1 MNIPILG
8 SLEAEPDIPEWLT
21 SDPRGI
27 PFFDGIKLPIVLD
40 SLDEADEKEVESAI
54 VAFLLLGPIDRLE
67 ASQHVFENYKRM
79 AAMTT
84 EEDLD
89 CQIESPEAVWQHVR
103 PAQVFVARRNRRDCA
118 IYVTIAAECDWE
130 REHGLQIVYRRGQ
143 YLTRVSDQ
151 DGHLTHADAY
161 DLPEDQDRIVS

>member
-67 ASQHVFENYKRM
+67 ASQHVFENYKRTHKNPQVSGEFVQPDIINDVGVAGGRENHGM
-79 AAMTT
+79 ALRA
-84 EEDLD
+84 LLLSRF
-89 CQIESPEAVWQHVR
+89 SP
-103 PAQVFVARRNRRDCA
+103 ARGFR
-118 IYVTIAAECDWE
+118 AAD
-130 REHGLQIVYRRGQ
+130 
-143 YLTRVSDQ
+143 
-151 DGHLTHADAY
+151 
-161 DLPEDQDRIVS
+161 